1 MTEPNRITEHTH
13 DAAHV
18 EEGLAL
24 LVQALRGKPVIE
36 ALLSTWLDQAQ
47 EVEDALWSLY
57 GLGIDNSSDAAL
69 DQLGVVL
76 GHQRPDGLS
85 DSLYRRVLHAVVI
98 ALRSSGTG
106 PDLLAAMHALV
117 GSWDFTLEEVYPATV
132 LLEPTDA
139 PDVPTL
145 TMLGVLRRVRSAGV
159 GLQLVDVPT
168 GDTFNFSDDPE
179 ISGDDAGRGFSTTA
193 GLVGGQL
200 VGMVT
205 T

>member
-1 MTEPNRITEHTH
+1 MTEPTRITAHTH
-13 DAAHV
+13 DTAHTA
-18 EEGLAL
+18 EGLAL
-24 LVQALRGKPVIE
+24 LVQRLRGKPVIG
-36 ALLSTWLDQAQ
+36 ALLASWLDQVQ
-47 EVEDALWSLY
+47 GVEDALWSLY
-57 GLGIDNSSDAAL
+57 GLSIDDSADAAL

-76 GHQRPDGLS
+76 GQPRPDGLS
-85 DSLYRRVLHAVVI
+85 DALYRRVLHAVVI
-98 ALRSSGTG
+98 ALRSSGTAD
-106 PDLLAAMHALV
+106 DLLRATHALLA
-117 GSWDFTLEEVYPATV
+117 SWGFTLTEVFPATV
-132 LLEPTDA
+132 ILEPVDA
-139 PDVPTL
+139 PDVPSL

-179 ISGDDAGRGFSTTA
+179 LSGDDAGRGFSTEL

>member
-1 MTEPNRITEHTH
+1 MLVILLSLRNLSATAIP
-13 DAAHV
+13 A
-18 EEGLAL
+18 LAL
-24 LVQALRGKPVIE
+24 PISVI
-36 ALLSTWLDQAQ
+36 
-47 EVEDALWSLY
+47 
-57 GLGIDNSSDAAL
+57 
-69 DQLGVVL
+69 
-76 GHQRPDGLS
+76 
-85 DSLYRRVLHAVVI
+85 
-98 ALRSSGTG
+98 GTF
-106 PDLLAAMHALV
+106 AAMYALV
-117 GSWDFTLEEVYPATV
+117 GSWDFTLTEAYPATV

-145 TMLGVLRRVRSAGV
+145 SMLGVLRRVRSAGV

-179 ISGDDAGRGFSTTA
+179 ASGTDAGRGFSTTA